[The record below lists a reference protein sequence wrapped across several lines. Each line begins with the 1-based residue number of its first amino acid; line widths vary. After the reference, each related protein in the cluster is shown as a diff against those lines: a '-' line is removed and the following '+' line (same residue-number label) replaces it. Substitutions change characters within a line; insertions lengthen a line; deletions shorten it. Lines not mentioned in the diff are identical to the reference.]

1 MRRSALFALAV
12 IALSACATA
21 ARPAPDGQTRPP
33 FPTTETRAAFG
44 LAHVDVETTGLDP
57 DYHEMIDAGL
67 IYTDLDGRE
76 LGRLY
81 VRILPT
87 HPERISEGA
96 RAVNGFDLADWTS
109 HGAVS
114 EAEAVRQILDFHRR
128 VSAGRTMIFTAWNAQ
143 FDTRF
148 MTALLAEHGAAFREL
163 FHYHVLDIPSMA
175 WGQGIENL
183 AGRTVGPRYGV
194 APETSV
200 PQEHIGMTGVEF
212 NVAVYRGIVARRAA
226 ATLDAQ
232 PR

>member
-1 MRRSALFALAV
+1 MRLSALFALAL

-21 ARPAPDGQTRPP
+21 PGPAPDGQTRPP
-33 FPTTETRAAFG
+33 FPTTENRAAFG

-76 LGRLY
+76 LGRIY

-96 RAVNGFDLADWTS
+96 RAVNGFDVAYWTS

-128 VSAGRTMIFTAWNAQ
+128 VSGGRTMIFTAYNAQ

-148 MTALLAEHGAAFREL
+148 MTALLAEHGAAFGRRRVERPCYTC
-163 FHYHVLDIPSMA
+163 FHRRLERTDPTAHGHGHDHGGM
-175 WGQGIENL
+175 L
-183 AGRTVGPRYGV
+183 APPRRPAAPGCSCCLRMTRTRAG
-194 APETSV
+194 AST
-200 PQEHIGMTGVEF
+200 T
-212 NVAVYRGIVARRAA
+212 ARCCERMME
-226 ATLDAQ
+226 
-232 PR
+232 